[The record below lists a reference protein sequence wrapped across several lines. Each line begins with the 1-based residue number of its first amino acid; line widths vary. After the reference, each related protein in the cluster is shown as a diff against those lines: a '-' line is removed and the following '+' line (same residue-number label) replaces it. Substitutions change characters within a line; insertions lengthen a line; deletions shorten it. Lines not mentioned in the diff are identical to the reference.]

1 MKVGVFVCDTCS
13 MVEAGAKTILIVGG
27 GTAGWMA
34 AAALARFL
42 GAQAKIRLVESDEIG
57 TVGVGE
63 ASIPQI
69 RLFNSGLGL
78 DEDEFLRATGGTFK
92 LGIEFVDWLRP
103 GHRYMH
109 AFGTIGRGLGLTPF
123 HHYWLRHRAEGGET
137 PLWAFSASAQASR
150 QNRFARPDDGAGRL
164 TSGITYAFHFDAT
177 LYAAHLRRYAE
188 ARGVDRTEG
197 KVVNVRLRSEDGFIE
212 AVTLSNG
219 EALTADLFIDC
230 SGFRGLLIEQA
241 LETGYEDW
249 SGWLPCDRAIA
260 VPSEPMGPL
269 APYTRSTAREAGWQ
283 WRIPLQHRTGNGYVY
298 SSRYT
303 SDAEAAETLLENLD
317 GRPLGEPRPLRFVTG
332 KRRKGW
338 NRNCVALGLAAG
350 FMEPLESTSIHLIQS
365 AIARLLQLFPA
376 RGIVP
381 AEVAEYNRQTDF
393 EWEAIRDFLILHY
406 HLNERNGPL
415 WSACREMELPDS
427 LAHKLALFRANGRI
441 FRVQEELFTELGW
454 LQVMTGQGVV
464 PAGHDPLADQL
475 SRAQLQEF
483 LGLAKRHVDHV
494 VSGMPAHRD
503 FIARHCAAL
512 GRAGLQTQAR

>member
-1 MKVGVFVCDTCS
+1 MA
-13 MVEAGAKTILIVGG
+13 EAGLKNILIVGG

-34 AAALARFL
+34 AAAFSRFL
-42 GAQAKIRLVESDEIG
+42 GPQAKVRLIESDEIG

-123 HHYWLRHRAEGGET
+123 HHYWLRHRAEGSET
-137 PLWAFSASAQASR
+137 PLWAFSASAQAAW
-150 QNRFARPDDGAGRL
+150 QNRFARPDDAPGKL
-164 TSGITYAFHFDAT
+164 PTGIAYAFHFDAT
-177 LYAAHLRRYAE
+177 LYAAYLRRYAE
-188 ARGVDRTEG
+188 ARGVRRTQG
-197 KVVNVRLRSEDGFIE
+197 KVADVSLRAEDGFIE
-212 AVTLSNG
+212 AVTLDSG
-219 EALTADLFIDC
+219 ERVPADFFIDC
-230 SGFRGLLIEQA
+230 SGFRGLLIEDA
-241 LETGYEDW
+241 LASGYDDW
-249 SGWLPCDRAIA
+249 SHWLPCDRALA
-260 VPSEPMGPL
+260 VASEAAEPL

-303 SDAEAAETLLENLD
+303 NDSDAAETLLANLD
-317 GRPLGEPRPLRFVTG
+317 GEAIGDLRPLRFVTG
-332 KRRKGW
+332 KRRKAW
-338 NRNCVALGLAAG
+338 VRNCVALGLAAG

-365 AIARLLQLFPA
+365 ALARMLQLFPRNA
-376 RGIVP
+376 IIP
-381 AEVAEYNRQTDF
+381 AEVAEYNRQTDV

-406 HLNERNGPL
+406 HANDREGAF
-415 WSACREMELPDS
+415 WSACRELELPDS

-454 LQVMTGQGVV
+454 LQVMAGQGIV
-464 PAGHDPLADQL
+464 PAGYDPLADQI
-475 SRAQLQEF
+475 SPAQLQEF

-494 VSGMPAHRD
+494 VAGMPAHSE
-503 FIARHCAAL
+503 FIARHCAVPGGARL
-512 GRAGLQTQAR
+512 REAAGLKSRRN

>member
-1 MKVGVFVCDTCS
+1 MA
-13 MVEAGAKTILIVGG
+13 EAPAKAILIVGG

-42 GAQAKIRLVESDEIG
+42 GPQAKIHLVESDEIG

-103 GHRYMH
+103 GQSYMH

-123 HHYWLRHRAEGGET
+123 HHYWLRHRAEGGQT
-137 PLWAFSASAQASR
+137 PLWSFSASAQAAW
-150 QNRFARPDDGAGRL
+150 QNRFARPDDAPGKLA
-164 TSGITYAFHFDAT
+164 SGISYAFHFDAT
-177 LYAAHLRRYAE
+177 LYATHLRHYAE
-188 ARGVDRTEG
+188 ARGVRRTEG
-197 KVVNVRLRSEDGFIE
+197 KVVDVRLRSEDGFIE

-219 EALTADLFIDC
+219 EALAADLFIDC

-260 VPSEPMGPL
+260 VPSEPMEPL

-303 SDAEAAETLLENLD
+303 SDAEAAETLLGNLD
-317 GRPLGEPRPLRFVTG
+317 GRSLGEPRPLRFVTG

-350 FMEPLESTSIHLIQS
+350 FMEPLESTSIHLVQS

-376 RGIVP
+376 RGIVA

-406 HLNERNGPL
+406 HLNEREGL
-415 WSACREMELPDS
+415 FWSACREIALPDS

-454 LQVMTGQGVV
+454 LQVMTGQGIV
-464 PAGHDPLADQL
+464 PAGYDPLADQL
-475 SRAQLQEF
+475 APAQLQEF

-494 VSGMPAHRD
+494 VAGMPPHRD
-503 FIARHCAAL
+503 FIARHCAAPGGARL
-512 GRAGLQTQAR
+512 RTQAG